1 MQSSMRHKQQRGCGQ
16 FSSLRQYGME
26 TRAAGA
32 AITSVCTGLL
42 PNDAGGSTEKSITKD
57 VL

>member
-1 MQSSMRHKQQRGCGQ
+1 MRHKQQRGCGQ

-42 PNDAGGSTEKSITKD
+42 PNDAGGSTEKSVTKD